1 MPVYES
7 SMKHFTVAGR
17 WLAIA
22 CLALSLMAAV
32 GSRLYFGPGIW
43 LTRLFIYAVVIAA
56 ACTLA
61 GLIDARLAAA
71 ERRRHH
77 RQGDS
82 LIRLGDQNLFWSSD
96 RDPGDDRVV

>member
-1 MPVYES
+1 MPEYES

-22 CLALSLMAAV
+22 CLILSGMAAT

-43 LTRLFIYAVVIAA
+43 LTRLFIYAVIASA
-56 ACTLA
+56 ICTLV

-71 ERRRHH
+71 ESRRHH
-77 RQGDS
+77 RNGDG
-82 LIRLGDQNLFWSSD
+82 LIRLGDQNFFWSSD